1 MGLKQFTSLVAVAA
15 LVLVGTSYADPSW
28 KHGEGHGK
36 DKHHKQ
42 ASHRGGPPPWAPAH
56 GYRARHDEGG
66 NHESVEVYERHT
78 REFGIVSGTCDRQ
91 ALGAVLGGAVGA
103 VVGSRVGSD
112 QNRTVATVAGV
123 IVGAVIGQEIGK
135 RMDRADE
142 ACTGQVLERAG
153 DHETIRWRNPQSG
166 VAFLVTPQRT
176 FEQGERY
183 CRTFETV
190 AVSGSDRRTRQE
202 SACRNPDGSWS
213 SR

>member
-1 MGLKQFTSLVAVAA
+1 MSIRGFTVLAAAAA
-15 LVLVGTSYADPSW
+15 LVLVGTAYADPPG
-28 KHGEGHGK
+28 KYGEGHGK

-42 ASHRGGPPPWAPAH
+42 EAHRGGPPPWAPAH
-56 GYRARHDEGG
+56 GYRAREERGDRDDAA
-66 NHESVEVYERHT
+66 VYERHT
-78 REFGIVSGTCDRQ
+78 RAFGILSGTCDRQ

-123 IVGAVIGQEIGK
+123 IVGAVIGHEIGK

-153 DHETIRWRNPQSG
+153 DHETVRWRNPQSG
-166 VAFLVTPQRT
+166 VEFLVTPLRT
-176 FEQGERY
+176 FEQGDRY

-190 AVSGSDRRTRQE
+190 AVSGSDRRARQE
-202 SACRNPDGSWS
+202 NACRNPDGSWG